1 MPTVYTVS
9 QAAKLLGTSTATVR
23 RMADDMAEI
32 LPDYQPIAGQAR
44 KLSTDDL
51 KVLSALHTRLQASP
65 GTTRSALLSE
75 LSRPDSEPLIIP
87 DTLPAA
93 SPPDSPDSQETGKAI
108 QATSPLP
115 DNALAPFLA
124 AHNDTQHKIDT
135 LSARIEMLSAKGP
148 PAQEPSLETWFAI
161 AIGLAYILLLA
172 GVTVTTIFRDSQATL
187 ITSVLALLI
196 LSVAMFWPT
205 IRKR

>member
-1 MPTVYTVS
+1 MPTLYNVS
-9 QAAKLLGTSTATVR
+9 QAAAVLKTSPTTTR
-23 RMADDMAEI
+23 RLADAMADI
-32 LPDYQPIAGQAR
+32 LPDYSPSTGKAR
-44 KLSTDDL
+44 QFTDNDLRTLVALSSR
-51 KVLSALHTRLQASP
+51 LSATP
-65 GTTRSALLSE
+65 GVSRAALLSE
-75 LSRPDSEPLIIP
+75 LSAPGSEPLIIP

-196 LSVAMFWPT
+196 LSVAIFWPT

>member
-108 QATSPLP
+108 QAP